1 MKQQFFAFILILV
14 SLFGLLFLIF
24 SFNKP
29 KQGQLKA
36 TNTLNKEAIIYFYGN
51 TCPHCQELSKWL
63 DENKVNDK
71 VKYVKKEVYQNQSNA
86 QELQQAAAECGLDT
100 SSIGVPF
107 VYAKGK
113 CYIGSDQA
121 KEFFQN
127 QMSL

>member
-1 MKQQFFAFILILV
+1 MKQQLFAFVLIVV
-14 SLFGLLFLIF
+14 SLFGILFLTY
-24 SFNKP
+24 SFTKP
-29 KQGQLKA
+29 KQGEVKS
-36 TNTLNKEAIIYFYGN
+36 TSTLNKNSIIYFYGN

-63 DENKVNDK
+63 DENKVSKK
-71 VKYVKKEVYQNQSNA
+71 VKYVKKEVYQNQANA

-121 KEFFQN
+121 KEFFQK
-127 QMSL
+127 QL

>member
-1 MKQQFFAFILILV
+1 MKQQVLAFGLIIF
-14 SLFGLLFLIF
+14 SLFGVLFLIF

-29 KQGQLKA
+29 QQGKVKS
-36 TNTLNKEAIIYFYGN
+36 TSTLNKKDIIYYYGN

-63 DENKVNDK
+63 DENKIAEK
-71 VKYVKKEVYQNQSNA
+71 VKFVKKEVYQNQANS
-86 QELQQAAAECGLDT
+86 QELQQAAKECELDT

-121 KEFFQN
+121 KEFFQK
-127 QMSL
+127 QSTL